1 MGPRP
6 AAWEWGKPEAE
17 RLSASLPPFFPSEVP
32 QNFIVYDQEGRKNLY
47 TMISPDI
54 LMEILHYSQ
63 VYNIGIEITW
73 TVGRGSRYRIQ
84 KASSNKKEE
93 GGKNKKT
100 KKPKPQNQTSA
111 IVQAGSRAGMSD
123 GGWAAGRQRQ
133 RSQGIGASPPCAQR
147 HAGTDSWDKT
157 PTKQQRQLLPSWS
170 KKSKSPKIFTSR
182 SP

>member
-73 TVGRGSRYRIQ
+73 IVGRGSRYRIQ

-93 GGKNKKT
+93 GGKKQKNQKT
-100 KKPKPQNQTSA
+100 QTPKPNLCYCT
-111 IVQAGSRAGMSD
+111 
-123 GGWAAGRQRQ
+123 GWEQ
-133 RSQGIGASPPCAQR
+133 
-147 HAGTDSWDKT
+147 SWDVGRRVGGRPPKAEI
-157 PTKQQRQLLPSWS
+157 PGDRRQPPLRSTTCRHRLLGQDTHQAAAAATS
-170 KKSKSPKIFTSR
+170 KLVKKV
-182 SP
+182 